1 MVNVWKNKSLVYELT
16 KRDFTG
22 RYKGSVLGIGWS
34 LFNPLLMLA
43 VYTIVFS
50 VVFKA
55 RWGIEQDSKL
65 SFAVVLFSGIII
77 HTFFSEC
84 INRAPSVILTNPSF
98 VKKVVFPIEILPI
111 VALCSALLHFAISFF
126 VLVIFCFI
134 SGTKIHFGVL
144 LLPIIIF
151 PLILM
156 ALGSS
161 WILASVGVYI
171 RDIAQGIAMISTVL
185 LFMAP
190 IFYPI
195 TALPPEYQSYLK
207 FNPITLPVNQLREVM
222 LYGMTIN
229 WLDWLIAFSVGV
241 FVCMFGYWWFQFT
254 KKGFADV
261 I

>member
-1 MVNVWKNKSLVYELT
+1 MVSVWKSRSLVYELT
-16 KRDFTG
+16 KRDFIG

-50 VVFKA
+50 VVFKT
-55 RWGIEQDSKL
+55 RWGIEHDGKL
-65 SFAVVLFSGIII
+65 SFAVVLFSGIIV

-84 INRAPSVILTNPSF
+84 INRAPSLVLSNPSF

-111 VALCSALLHFAISFF
+111 ISLCSALLHFFISFF
-126 VLVIFCFI
+126 VLLIFCLI
-134 SGTKIHFGVL
+134 AGTKIHYGVF
-144 LLPIIIF
+144 LLPIIIL

-171 RDIAQGIAMISTVL
+171 RDIAQSIAMISTVL

-195 TALPPEYQSYLK
+195 TALPIEYQALLK
-207 FNPITLPVNQLREVM
+207 FNPITLPVNQLRDVM
-222 LYGMTIN
+222 LYGANVN
-229 WLDWLIAFSVGV
+229 WFEWLTGFSVGV
-241 FVCMFGYWWFQFT
+241 CVCVFGYWWFQYT
-254 KKGFADV
+254 KKGFSDV